1 MKKYFMTSESL
12 AWRSPL
18 QAVPLPLCLHRPA
31 QRDPGHDHG
40 QQGGPHQQRG
50 PGCEGTSGKVPGS
63 GLQQGD
69 EDSHEEVS
77 QKLGFAPF
85 LVLQ

>member
-50 PGCEGTSGKVPGS
+50 RRR
-63 GLQQGD
+63 QGAQGQVQR
-69 EDSHEEVS
+69 SR
-77 QKLGFAPF
+77 L
-85 LVLQ
+85 